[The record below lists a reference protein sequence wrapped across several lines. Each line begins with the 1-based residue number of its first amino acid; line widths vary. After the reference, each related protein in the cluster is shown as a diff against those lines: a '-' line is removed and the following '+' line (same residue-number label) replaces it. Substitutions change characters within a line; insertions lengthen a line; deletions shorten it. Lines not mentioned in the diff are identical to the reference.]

1 MKSLITV
8 LAVAALALTGVAA
21 EAKDKTPQQQKMAD
35 CSKENAGKKGDEF
48 KAAQKACLAKPAAA
62 AASGAAPAAAAT
74 GAQATCD
81 AQAAEKKLHGAAKT
95 SFTKKCVADAGAA
108 AK

>member
-21 EAKDKTPQQQKMAD
+21 QAKEKTAQQEKMAA
-35 CSKENAGKKGDEF
+35 CNKEAVGKKGDER
-48 KAAQKACLAKPAAA
+48 KAFMKSCLSAKPAAA
-62 AASGAAPAAAAT
+62 AAASAPAADT
-74 GAQATCD
+74 GAAAACD
-81 AQAAEKKLHGAAKT
+81 TKAAEKKLHGAAKT
-95 SFTKKCVADAGAA
+95 SFTKKCVAE

>member
-21 EAKDKTPQQQKMAD
+21 QAKEKTAQQQKMAD
-35 CSKENAGKKGDEF
+35 CSKESAGKKGDEY
-48 KAAQKACLAKPAAA
+48 KAAMKSCLSAKPAA
-62 AASGAAPAAAAT
+62 AASGAAAAEASPAAAA
-74 GAQATCD
+74 CD
-81 AQAAEKKLHGAAKT
+81 AKAAEKKLHGAAKT
-95 SFTKKCVADAGAA
+95 SFTKKCVADAAA